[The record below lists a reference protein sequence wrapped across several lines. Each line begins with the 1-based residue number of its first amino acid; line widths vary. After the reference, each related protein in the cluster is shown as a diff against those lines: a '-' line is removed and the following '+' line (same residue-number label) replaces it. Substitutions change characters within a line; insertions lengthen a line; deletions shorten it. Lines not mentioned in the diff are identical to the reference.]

1 MSFTPSAIATLATGT
16 AFEDLRI
23 LLASLEIFNEKPPT
37 VYLFCDSPIANKLA
51 SFKYSGEIVT
61 KVALN
66 EYLGLNR
73 AKMEALPGKKYSS
86 LFFDFMM
93 EKLALLRWAFTEQP
107 NVMFCD
113 ADICFLGPVPALPA
127 GTTLAL
133 SQHMIR
139 QRDEDR
145 FGRYNGGFMWLSS
158 VAQIDRWEA
167 ACADSRFF
175 EQAALEKVP
184 VGEKFYSFPVTQN
197 YGWWRLWQG
206 SETPQNLLAR
216 WSVNNVPRHA
226 GILVGGLPLGSVHT
240 HFHERRDDATRM
252 FNEIVIDRLKK
263 AGSDKARKLLA
274 VLGASM

>member
-37 VYLFCDSPIANKLA
+37 VYLYCDSPIANKVP
-51 SFKYSGEIVT
+51 SFKYSGEIVV

-73 AKMEALPGKKYSS
+73 AKMETLPGKKYSS

-158 VAQIDRWEA
+158 TAQIDRWEA

-184 VGEKFYSFPVTQN
+184 VGENFHSFPVTQN

-206 SETPQNLLAR
+206 SESPQNLLAK
-216 WSVNNVPRHA
+216 WTIGAAPRHA
-226 GILVGGLPLGSVHT
+226 GILVSGAALGSVHT
-240 HFHERRDDATRM
+240 HFHEKRDDATRM

-274 VLGASM
+274 VLGAL

>member
-1 MSFTPSAIATLATGT
+1 M
-16 AFEDLRI
+16 
-23 LLASLEIFNEKPPT
+23 ASLEIFNEKPPT
-37 VYLFCDSPIANKLA
+37 VYLFCDTPIANKLA

-93 EKLALLRWAFTEQP
+93 EKLALMRWVLREQS
-107 NVMFCD
+107 NAMFCD
-113 ADICFLGPVPALPA
+113 ADICFLGPLPSIPLGA
-127 GTTLAL
+127 KLAL

-139 QRDEDR
+139 QRDENR

-158 VAQIDRWEA
+158 ATQIDRWEA
-167 ACADSRFF
+167 ACAGSRFF
-175 EQAALEKVP
+175 EQAALEEVADG
-184 VGEKFYSFPVTQN
+184 GEGFYPFPVTQN

-206 SETPQNLLAR
+206 SESPQNLLAK
-216 WSVNNVPRHA
+216 WSLKAVPRHA
-226 GILVGGLPLGSVHT
+226 GILVSGSPLGSVHT

-263 AGSDKARKLLA
+263 AEGDRARKLLA
-274 VLGASM
+274 VLGAL